1 MQWPLASQLHGSF
14 LKENNWFFWYS
25 TTNILFII
33 LQHRWQDSAGD
44 TSGVALM
51 ATTRQTPLLAGT
63 LALVPDGV
71 LDKTGA
77 SNFLK

>member
-1 MQWPLASQLHGSF
+1 
-14 LKENNWFFWYS
+14 
-25 TTNILFII
+25 
-33 LQHRWQDSAGD
+33 
-44 TSGVALM
+44 M